1 MQKITPNALV
11 SANPREYSDYVEEV
25 ILAYFAASLREP
37 PQDKALQVIVAE
49 WEAEFREVDI
59 PASKLMKLYRLT
71 MQKNPKFFKTGDI
84 LETWN
89 EVRLD
94 EVATEPKICQI
105 CKGEKRTWVMDFK
118 TGKDVKV
125 DCQCASFI
133 GK

>member
-1 MQKITPNALV
+1 MSK
-11 SANPREYSDYVEEV
+11 SPREYSDYVEEI

-37 PQDKALQVIVAE
+37 PQGKALDVILAE
-49 WEAEFREVDI
+49 WEAEFREADI

-89 EVRLD
+89 EIRVD
-94 EVATEPKICQI
+94 EALSEPKICQI
-105 CKGEKRTWVMDFK
+105 CKGTKRTLVMNFK
-118 TGKDVKV
+118 TGQDVEV
-125 DCQCASFI
+125 DCPCAAFI